1 MLALND
7 SSIKKLLVENLL
19 SRHSCV
25 GSQKIS
31 DFAITTKAS
40 WFRQS
45 QGDEKIKWRGAQTAQ
60 DPVLKF
66 CKWLVGTIVWSSS
79 VFGNWIISCTGME
92 WSPMTL

>member
-1 MLALND
+1 LALND

-40 WFRQS
+40 
-45 QGDEKIKWRGAQTAQ
+45 
-60 DPVLKF
+60 
-66 CKWLVGTIVWSSS
+66 
-79 VFGNWIISCTGME
+79 
-92 WSPMTL
+92 